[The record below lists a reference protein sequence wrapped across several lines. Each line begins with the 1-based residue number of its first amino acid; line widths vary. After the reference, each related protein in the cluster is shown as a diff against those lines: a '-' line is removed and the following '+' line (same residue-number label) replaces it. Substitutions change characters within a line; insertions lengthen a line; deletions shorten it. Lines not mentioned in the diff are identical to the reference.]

1 MQDAISLSCFSI
13 KFIFNFL
20 LTPKSYNFAAIISFL
35 FKINMS
41 GQLKEVRNR
50 IKSVTSTQ
58 QITKA
63 MKMVSAAKLRRAQ
76 DSIIQ
81 MRPYAQ
87 KLQEMLGNIVSGSSA
102 DAKMPLADVR
112 TPERILMIPITSD
125 RGLCGGYNSYVIKL
139 TRQEITEKYSPQ
151 FAKGN
156 VTILPLGK
164 KGYEYFVRNNFK
176 VIDNYWT
183 IFSDLS
189 FDNVRKAAV
198 YAQEAFLRKEFDRVE
213 IVYSQ
218 FKNAATQNFIAE
230 QYLPIPKA
238 EKKKGGKNA
247 DFIFEPSMGP
257 LLQELMPKILNTQV
271 YKAVLDANASEHGA
285 RMTAMDK
292 ASENAN
298 DLLKSL
304 KISYNRAR
312 QAAIT
317 TELTEIVSGAAALQG

>member
-1 MQDAISLSCFSI
+1 
-13 KFIFNFL
+13 
-20 LTPKSYNFAAIISFL
+20 
-35 FKINMS
+35 MS

-50 IKSVTSTQ
+50 IKSVQSTQ

-76 DSIIQ
+76 DAIIQ
-81 MRPYAQ
+81 MRPYSQ
-87 KLQEMLGNIVSGSSA
+87 KLQEMLSNIVSAASS
-102 DAKMPLADVR
+102 DVSLPLAEVR
-112 TPERILMIPITSD
+112 TTDRVLLIVVTSD
-125 RGLCGGYNSYVIKL
+125 RGLCGAYNANVIKMARN
-139 TRQEITEKYSPQ
+139 TIVTKYAGQ
-151 FAKGN
+151 DAKGN
-156 VTILPLGK
+156 VTILPIGK
-164 KGYEYFVRNNFK
+164 KGYEFFQRNNYKMVENF
-176 VIDNYWT
+176 WE

-189 FDNVRKAAV
+189 FENVRRAAI
-198 YAQEAFLRKEFDRVE
+198 YAQEAFLAKQYDRIE

-218 FKNAATQNFIAE
+218 FRNAATQVFVSE
-230 QYLPIPKA
+230 EYLPIPKV
-238 EKKKGGKNA
+238 EKKAGAMNT
-247 DFIFEPSMGP
+247 DFIFEPSMGI

-271 YKAVLDANASEHGA
+271 YKSVLDANASEHGA

-298 DLLKSL
+298 EMLKSL

>member
-1 MQDAISLSCFSI
+1 
-13 KFIFNFL
+13 
-20 LTPKSYNFAAIISFL
+20 
-35 FKINMS
+35 MS

-81 MRPYAQ
+81 MRPYTR
-87 KLQEMLGNIVSGSSA
+87 KLQEMLSNIVSNASS
-102 DAKMPLADVR
+102 DGGMPLADER
-112 TPERILMIPITSD
+112 TPERVLMIPITSD

-139 TRQEITEKYSPQ
+139 TREVIKNKYATQ
-151 FAKGN
+151 HAKGN

-164 KGYEYFVRNNFK
+164 KGYEYFQRNNYKLVDDF
-176 VIDNYWT
+176 WT
-183 IFSDLS
+183 VFSDLS
-189 FDNVRKAAV
+189 FDNVRKAAQ
-198 YAQEAFLRKEFDRVE
+198 YAQQAFLNKEYDRVE
-213 IVYSQ
+213 LVYSQ
-218 FKNAATQNFIAE
+218 FKNAATQVFIAE
-230 QYLPIPKA
+230 PYLPIPKTPKTTDN
-238 EKKKGGKNA
+238 KKSV
-247 DFIFEPSMGP
+247 DFIFEPSMAV

-298 DLLKSL
+298 ELLKSL

>member
-1 MQDAISLSCFSI
+1 
-13 KFIFNFL
+13 
-20 LTPKSYNFAAIISFL
+20 
-35 FKINMS
+35 MS

-87 KLQEMLGNIVSGSSA
+87 KLQEMLSNIVSSVSS
-102 DAKMPLADVR
+102 DVSMPLADERV
-112 TPERILMIPITSD
+112 PERVLLIPITSD
-125 RGLCGGYNSYVIKL
+125 RGLCGAYNTNVIKL
-139 TRQEITEKYSPQ
+139 ARQTITEKYAAQ
-151 FAKGN
+151 EAKGN
-156 VTILPLGK
+156 ITILPIGK
-164 KGYEYFVRNNFK
+164 KGYEYFLKHGYKVVDNF
-176 VIDNYWT
+176 WT

-189 FDNVRKAAV
+189 FDNVRNAAV
-198 YAQEAFLRKEFDRVE
+198 YAQQAFLNKEFDRVE
-213 IVYSQ
+213 IIYSQ
-218 FKNAATQNFIAE
+218 FKNAATQTFVSE
-230 QYLPIPKA
+230 PYLPIPKVA
-238 EKKKGGKNA
+238 KKEGSKNA
-247 DFIFEPSMGP
+247 DFIFEPSVET
-257 LLQELMPKILNTQV
+257 LLLDLMPKILNTQV

-298 DLLKSL
+298 DILKAL